1 MELDAPEEIS
11 DDNFTEM
18 PREHTIDVLR
28 PAGGVQSGADRAARR
43 LGIKPTPLQSMRKR
57 IRN

>member
-1 MELDAPEEIS
+1 MDLDALEEIS
-11 DDNFTEM
+11 DDNLTEM

-28 PAGGVQSGADRAARR
+28 QAGGVQSGADRAARR
-43 LGIKPTPLQSMRKR
+43 LRIKPTTLQSMRKR